1 MKNPWVLIGIIVVV
15 LFGGAFWL
23 SSNAAERNN
32 EGVEIMQHFKG
43 AAEPTV
49 TLVEYSDFQCPACQ
63 SFQPAINEMLERYGD
78 RVRLE
83 YKHFPLP
90 FHQFAQPA
98 AVAAEAA
105 GQQGKFFEYHDLL
118 FENQA
123 NWSNAAAP
131 TALFVSYAEELE
143 LDIEQ
148 FRRHMNSSLLRDKV
162 RDELAEGRERGVTG
176 TPTFFLNG
184 EVMQIQTFEDFI
196 NQIGAAAGDPA
207 LSGEASGDAPNSGGD
222 VNFGF

>member
-1 MKNPWVLIGIIVVV
+1 MKNPWVIIGIIIVV

-32 EGVEIMQHFKG
+32 EGVEVIQHYKG

-49 TLVEYSDFQCPACQ
+49 TLVEFSDFQCPACQ
-63 SFQPAINEMLERYGD
+63 SFQPAITEMLNLYGD
-78 RVRLE
+78 SVRLE

-90 FHQFAQPA
+90 FHQFAQQA

-105 GQQGKFFEYHDLL
+105 GQQGKFFEFHDLL

-123 NWSNAAAP
+123 AWSNAAAP
-131 TALFVSYAEELE
+131 NALFMSYAEELG
-143 LDIEQ
+143 LDLEQ
-148 FRRHMNSSLLRDKV
+148 FGRHMNSSILRDKV
-162 RDELAEGRERGVTG
+162 RADLTEGRERGVTG

-184 EVMQIQTFEDFI
+184 ERMQIQTFEDFI
-196 NQIGAAAGDPA
+196 VQIGEAVNGSNGTSSPAAA
-207 LSGEASGDAPNSGGD
+207 D